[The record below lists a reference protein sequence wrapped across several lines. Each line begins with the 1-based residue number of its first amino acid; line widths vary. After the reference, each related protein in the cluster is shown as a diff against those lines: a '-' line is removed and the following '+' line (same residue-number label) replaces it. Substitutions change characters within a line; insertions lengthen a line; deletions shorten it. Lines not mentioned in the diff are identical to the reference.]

1 MSLKINN
8 IKLGIILGILAPVLS
23 MLVIYLLKFSEYN
36 FQELIDFLLAR
47 RIFTK
52 IISLCVIP
60 NLALF
65 FLFLNKNY
73 YYSARGVLISTVLF
87 ALFVFITKFAL

>member
-8 IKLGIILGILAPVLS
+8 IKLGIILGIIAPLLS

-47 RIFTK
+47 GIFTK

-65 FLFLNKNY
+65 FFFLNKNY
-73 YYSARGVLISTVLF
+73 YSSARGVLISTFLF
-87 ALFVFITKFAL
+87 AFFVFITKFAL

>member
-1 MSLKINN
+1 MSLKINS
-8 IKLGIILGILAPVLS
+8 IKLGMLLGIIAPILS
-23 MLVIYLLKFSEYN
+23 MLVIYLIQFSEYN
-36 FQELIDFLLAR
+36 FQELIDFLLAKR
-47 RIFTK
+47 LFTK

-73 YYSARGVLISTVLF
+73 YSSARGVLMSTILF
-87 ALFVFITKFAL
+87 AFFVFITKFAL

>member
-1 MSLKINN
+1 M
-8 IKLGIILGILAPVLS
+8 ILGILAPALT
-23 MLVIYLLKFSEYN
+23 MLIVYLVGFTNY
-36 FQELIDFLLAR
+36 ELNELVDLLVSKR
-47 RIFTK
+47 VFTK

-73 YYSARGVLISTVLF
+73 FYSARGILLATVLF
-87 ALFVFITKFAL
+87 ALFVFVTKLAL

>member
-1 MSLKINN
+1 MSSKINN
-8 IKLGIILGILAPVLS
+8 IKLGMLLGIIAPILS
-23 MLVIYLLKFSEYN
+23 MLVIYLVKFSEYN

-65 FLFLNKNY
+65 FFFLNKNY

-87 ALFVFITKFAL
+87 ALFVFISKFAL